1 MQSVIYSHY
10 VLQELS
16 DVGTW
21 LNSLELQGYQQL
33 FEAAGYKTRDDLE
46 NLIGLKRTDLQ
57 KMGIGKRGR
66 LEQEDPQPFYLI
78 ACTPFSPLT

>member
-1 MQSVIYSHY
+1 MQNIIYILVY

-33 FEAAGYKTRDDLE
+33 FEAAGYKTKDDLE
-46 NLIGLKRTDLQ
+46 NLRGLKRTDLQ

-66 LEQEDPQPFYLI
+66 NKN
-78 ACTPFSPLT
+78 